1 MRFRDKVKMQT
12 LEAAEASDFMN
23 LWGYLGLAFSPGS
36 WFFITVSLSL
46 YYRVPDFS
54 WKSIT
59 DRVHRCRAWGGLSP
73 SLVREPFLL
82 CLSWDGFYFV
92 TKVALK
98 LCSSCLRFPSDEI
111 INISR
116 PHLAS
121 YCFLFCFIFC
131 LGVVWFVF
139 VYIGFT
145 VFCFK
150 DTRWPHVHL
159 HRVKVSS
166 VIKQE
171 TCILLPASPLN
182 LLAIKQSEV
191 SVFENNERTR
201 WEQCLPGSLPV
212 KIRIKQ

>member
-1 MRFRDKVKMQT
+1 MRFRDTVKMQT

-46 YYRVPDFS
+46 NYRIPDFS
-54 WKSIT
+54 WKSII

-73 SLVREPFLL
+73 SLVREHFLL

-92 TKVALK
+92 TKIALK
-98 LCSSCLRFPSDEI
+98 LWSSCLRFPSDEI
-111 INISR
+111 INISH

-121 YCFLFCFIFC
+121 YCFLFCFVFC
-131 LGVVWFVF
+131 LGVVCFVF

-159 HRVKVSS
+159 HRVKV
-166 VIKQE
+166 
-171 TCILLPASPLN
+171 
-182 LLAIKQSEV
+182 
-191 SVFENNERTR
+191 
-201 WEQCLPGSLPV
+201 
-212 KIRIKQ
+212 